1 MNNQT
6 YEISIIISNFNH
18 EKWIERT
25 IRSLLHQQYIEQNDF
40 EIIVIDDCSSD
51 NSKVILEKF
60 IDFSNVKIIYNDVNL
75 GLPQSINKAI
85 QNSIGRYIVR
95 VDSDDYVSRKFLF
108 FLKYFLEQNRE
119 YQGVACDYII
129 VDENEKFIKRSNH
142 LNEQIACGIMFRREC
157 LFELGLYNSD
167 FEMREGHEFMKRFKS
182 RFKLA
187 YLELPLYK
195 YRMHENNRTKNKDKL
210 KIFDEKLV

>member
-1 MNNQT
+1 MNNQS

-108 FLKYFLEQNRE
+108 F
-119 YQGVACDYII
+119 
-129 VDENEKFIKRSNH
+129 
-142 LNEQIACGIMFRREC
+142 
-157 LFELGLYNSD
+157 
-167 FEMREGHEFMKRFKS
+167 
-182 RFKLA
+182 
-187 YLELPLYK
+187 
-195 YRMHENNRTKNKDKL
+195 
-210 KIFDEKLV
+210 

>member
-1 MNNQT
+1 MLNKS
-6 YEISIIISNFNH
+6 YEISVIISNFNH

-25 IRSLLHQQYIEQNDF
+25 IRSLLHQQFLDQNDF
-40 EIIVIDDCSSD
+40 EIIVVDDYSTD
-51 NSKVILEKF
+51 NSKAILKKF
-60 IDFSNVKIIYNDVNL
+60 KNFSNVNIIYNDSNL

-85 QNSIGRYIVR
+85 KNSFGRYIVR

-119 YQGVACDYII
+119 YQGVACDYIV
-129 VDENEKFIKRSNH
+129 VDENEKFIKRSNQK
-142 LNEQIACGIMFRREC
+142 NEEIACGIMFRREC
-157 LFELGLYNSD
+157 LFELGLYNSN

-210 KIFDEKLV
+210 KFFDEKLI